1 MEIGQLKE
9 ILVNENVDFFGLQID
24 PGTKIITLLE
34 MAAIQTNRELLVFD
48 LAEGVSLEKVKKE
61 VGNDQLIVF
70 NHCHRNLTNFVE
82 IFKYMNRKHA
92 SFTNTT
98 LIFRIYKDAQYES
111 GFSDL
116 VAHLLEKMNIQLFSV
131 EKPHIEELAYQLG
144 QY

>member
-1 MEIGQLKE
+1 MKFGELKE
-9 ILVNENVDFFGLQID
+9 MLVHEHVDFFGLQID
-24 PGTKIITLLE
+24 PGTKIVDLLE
-34 MAAIQTNRELLVFD
+34 ISAANTNRELVVFN

-61 VGNDQLIVF
+61 VGDHQLVLF

-98 LIFRIYKDAQYES
+98 LVFRIYKDAQYDS

-131 EKPHIEELAYQLG
+131 EKPHIEEVAYQLG